1 MQTEKT
7 IKTNS
12 FICTE
17 DNGNII
23 NPALIMIPD
32 IGGFTKFMSE
42 ADLAHSQLK
51 VAQLLETVLENNI
64 LGLKVSEIEGDAV
77 LFYDFNNIAS
87 LSEIIEQC
95 TLIYNRFHAKLKEFD
110 EAGCHCS
117 SCSLLQSLTLK
128 FIVHYG
134 NLGSV
139 MVKKY
144 CKLFGR
150 DLIIAHRL
158 LKNDIP
164 VKEYLLLT
172 EDFLNNYFEKE
183 KEYTLKSEDMEKASM
198 VIDNIGL
205 VKFSYKGLIA
215 EERK

>member
-1 MQTEKT
+1 MQVDKT
-7 IKTNS
+7 IKTNP

-23 NPALIMIPD
+23 NPALIIIPD

-42 ADLAHSQLK
+42 ADLVHSQAK
-51 VAQLLETVLENNI
+51 IAQLLETILYNNI
-64 LGLKVSEIEGDAV
+64 LGLKVSEIEGDAI
-77 LFYDFNNIAS
+77 LFYDFNNKVFM
-87 LSEIIEQC
+87 SEVFEQC
-95 TLIYNRFHAKLKEFD
+95 TLMHRRFHEKLKEFD
-110 EAGCHCS
+110 ESGCHCG
-117 SCSLLQSLTLK
+117 SCSLLQSLTIK

-172 EDFLNNYFEKE
+172 EDFLNNYFEKR
-183 KEYTLKSEDMEKASM
+183 KEYILKSDDMEKASM

-205 VKFSYKGLIA
+205 VKFSYKRLISKG
-215 EERK
+215 RK